1 MESLNREYFV
11 REYVINKRS
20 FASIAEEFGTYPN
33 KIRRAAI
40 SVGIEPRSKS
50 EAQRCALSSGRHKH
64 PTKGKKHSDKTREKI
79 SNSVYDNW
87 QTMNSKE
94 KARRSELSRKQW
106 ENMTEEQKADMQKLS
121 SEAIRR
127 ASREG
132 SKLEKHILEN
142 LILSGYRVD
151 FHKKHMLLNERLE
164 IDIFLPELSVAIEV
178 DGPSH
183 FYPVWGQESFEKT
196 QRSDNQKSGLILS
209 SGLILIRIKHTIGLS
224 EKYKR
229 EIVVSLNEELEKLK
243 RKFPDKNNRLILI
256 GE

>member
-20 FASIAEEFGTYPN
+20 FASIAEDFGTYPN

-50 EAQRCALSSGRHKH
+50 EAQSCALSSGRHKH
-64 PTKGKKHSDKTREKI
+64 PTKGRKHSQETREKI

-87 QTMNSKE
+87 QSMDSKE
-94 KARRSELSRKQW
+94 KARRSEMSRKQW
-106 ENMTEEQKADMQKLS
+106 ENMTEEQKAELQKLS
-121 SEAIRR
+121 SEAIRK

-132 SKLEKHILEN
+132 SKLEKYILEN
-142 LILSGYRVD
+142 LILEGYRVD

-164 IDIFLPELSVAIEV
+164 IDLFLPELSVAIEV

-183 FYPVWGQESFEKT
+183 FKPVWGEKNLERNK
-196 QRSDNQKSGLILS
+196 RSDRQKTGLIL
-209 SGLILIRIKHTIGLS
+209 GQGFVLIRIKQD
-224 EKYKR
+224 KR
-229 EIVVSLNEELEKLK
+229 ISQRYFRKILDSLVVELEKIKESFPQENK
-243 RKFPDKNNRLILI
+243 RYIEL
-256 GE
+256 